1 MQSQAEP
8 HAAASLPLRV
18 DGRATLEDLP
28 GTGEHPDPI
37 WKKKHR
43 WETRDN
49 EQKSHECE
57 ERSNLD
63 NIYYP
68 CEHLTGSG
76 DI

>member
-1 MQSQAEP
+1 ME
-8 HAAASLPLRV
+8 
-18 DGRATLEDLP
+18 
-28 GTGEHPDPI
+28 
-37 WKKKHR
+37 KKQR

-63 NIYYP
+63 NLTYTILVNILQY
-68 CEHLTGSG
+68 LTGSG